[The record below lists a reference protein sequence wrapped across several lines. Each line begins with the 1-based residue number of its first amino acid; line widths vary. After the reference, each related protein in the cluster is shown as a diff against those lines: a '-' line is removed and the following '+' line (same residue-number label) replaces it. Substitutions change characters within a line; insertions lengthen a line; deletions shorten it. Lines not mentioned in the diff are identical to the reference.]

1 MDITPNPQRYERGGD
16 SGMRGIG
23 DKKRVVIIPSSVSTR
38 RAHEDERSLNLLG
51 VLHRAATIIN
61 LNDISLKIPFQIPDG
76 SRKTEEDRASFFYC
90 ASSTGLRSHCVPC
103 VKSSSGSTPNQNQ
116 IPVK

>member
-1 MDITPNPQRYERGGD
+1 MDITSNPQRYERGGD
-16 SGMRGIG
+16 SRMRGIG

-76 SRKTEEDRASFFYC
+76 LRKTEEDRASSFTVPLLLVF
-90 ASSTGLRSHCVPC
+90 APTAFPVSSPALDRRQTKIRY
-103 VKSSSGSTPNQNQ
+103 Q
-116 IPVK
+116 